1 MNLCCLNVSE
11 YDFLDER
18 FRRVEFGPDFISVI
32 EQNIEKNYS
41 SRRQVC
47 LLNKNERQRRRLL
60 FYGTGNDC
68 FDCLS
73 FSDARQYCL
82 FLNFLQ
88 LNYPWYLEH
97 PSDSLR
103 RLQ

>member
-1 MNLCCLNVSE
+1 MRIYE
-11 YDFLDER
+11 FLDER
-18 FRRVEFGPDFISVI
+18 FKKVEFGPDFISVI

-73 FSDARQYCL
+73 FSDARPIL
-82 FLNFLQ
+82 FLKF
-88 LNYPWYLEH
+88 PPVELEL
-97 PSDSLR
+97 SLIFR
-103 RLQ
+103 TSFRQFET